1 MHITIIYNTY
11 IYLHTLILTSQNVS
25 DMYSMMV
32 VPPMRSLSLSLSHSL
47 SLSLSLALLLLTSC
61 LRMLKT
67 LKMFSVFS
75 VKQLC
80 T

>member
-32 VPPMRSLSLSLSHSL
+32 VPPMRSLSLSLTL
-47 SLSLSLALLLLTSC
+47 SLSRSPATYFVLEDAEDAED
-61 LRMLKT
+61 
-67 LKMFSVFS
+67 V
-75 VKQLC
+75 
-80 T
+80 

>member
-32 VPPMRSLSLSLSHSL
+32 VPPMRSLSLSHSL
-47 SLSLSLALLLLTSC
+47 SLSLSRSPATYFVLEDAEDAED
-61 LRMLKT
+61 
-67 LKMFSVFS
+67 V
-75 VKQLC
+75 
-80 T
+80 